1 MKVFIEITL
10 ASFKVSW
17 AKILIYKANEELH
30 WQKKSFLTRSNKV
43 TDTNVVY
50 YEKDKVKASLNA
62 SKIKISRSYRKETG
76 ETTKGEYDEVE
87 KLFNEIN

>member
-1 MKVFIEITL
+1 MTEKT
-10 ASFKVSW
+10 
-17 AKILIYKANEELH
+17 
-30 WQKKSFLTRSNKV
+30 FLSHSNNII
-43 TDTNVVY
+43 DNNVVY
-50 YEKDKVKASLNA
+50 YKKGKVKASLNA